1 MKKTLLKLGV
11 VLMFFSVF
19 CSFSILSN
27 ANSIDSI
34 DISIDVDSDGT
45 AHVKEVW
52 KADLDSGT
60 EGYKPYGN
68 LGNCHIE
75 NFKVRDDSGTIYYS
89 IPWNV
94 NASFDSKAHKCGIRK
109 TSTATELCWGIS
121 EYGDRTY
128 YLSYDITN
136 FVNQYTDG
144 YGINFQIL
152 PINLDQHPQSVSL
165 EVSSNEYFKD
175 SNTEFYALGC
185 AGNSSIKNG
194 NLYFQSSKRLGSH
207 DYLQFLLK
215 FNDSTFYTKN
225 SVNSTF
231 NEDLHLAQD
240 YAKKQEHKA
249 YLEKIVIICVIV
261 FSILI
266 VILTVILVYVFS
278 KPAMNFEGGN
288 KIPSYKSVNY
298 WREIPC
304 SNDIFKAYWLAEK
317 YNFMADKS
325 GLIGAVLLSWIRKGY
340 VTITKTKSGL
350 FSIKDNNYAIDF
362 TNFTSC
368 DNPLENKLLEFFRK
382 ASGSNLILEPKE
394 FEKYCRNHYESIEAW
409 FNKVLSEQTKI
420 FEKEG
425 LITVKPLEKK
435 VLFFHKVHSVKT
447 ASLKLKEEAIKL
459 LGLKRFLLDYSLIN
473 KREAIEVKLWE
484 DYLIFAQILGI
495 AKKVSEQFSKL
506 YPEMNNLS
514 NINTDFTTYAVYG
527 MAHSGYSAAHNAYS
541 AAHTSSSGSGGGSH
555 GGSSGGGFR

>member
-1 MKKTLLKLGV
+1 MKKTILKLSV
-11 VLMFFSVF
+11 VLMFFSIF
-19 CSFSILSN
+19 CSISSLSH

-34 DISIDVDSDGT
+34 DISIDIDSDGT

-68 LGNCHIE
+68 LDNCKIE
-75 NFKVRDDSGTIYYS
+75 NFKVHDDSGKNYS
-89 IPWNV
+89 SVYWNV
-94 NASFDSKAHKCGIRK
+94 NASFDSKAYKCGIRK
-109 TSTATELCWGIS
+109 TSKTTELCWGIS
-121 EYGDRTY
+121 KYGDRTY

-152 PINLDQHPQSVSL
+152 PIDLDQHPKSVSL
-165 EVSSNEYFKD
+165 EVSASEYFND
-175 SNTEFYALGC
+175 SSTKFYVLGC
-185 AGNSSIKNG
+185 KGNTSIKNG
-194 NLYFQSSKRLGSH
+194 NLYFQSSKKIGSH
-207 DYLQFLLK
+207 NYLQLLLK
-215 FNDSTFYTKN
+215 FKDSTFYTRN
-225 SVNSTF
+225 FVNSTF
-231 NEDLHLAQD
+231 NDDLNLAQN
-240 YAKKQEHKA
+240 YEKQQEHKA
-249 YLEKIVIICVIV
+249 RTETIILISVIV

-266 VILTVILVYVFS
+266 VILTIILVYVYS
-278 KPAMNFEGGN
+278 SPQMDFEGG
-288 KIPSYKSVNY
+288 KKLPSYKSVNY

-317 YNFMADKS
+317 YNFMTDKS

-340 VTITKTKSGL
+340 VSITKTKSGL

-362 TNFTSC
+362 TNFKSC

-394 FEKYCRNHYESIEAW
+394 FEKYCKNHYESIESW
-409 FNKVLSEQTKI
+409 FKTVLTEQTKI
-420 FEKEG
+420 YEKEG
-425 LITVKPLEKK
+425 LITVKPVEKK
-435 VLFFHKVHSVKT
+435 VLFFRKVHSVKT
-447 ASLKLKEEAIKL
+447 ASIALKEEAIKL

-527 MAHSGYSAAHNAYS
+527 MARSGYSAAHNAYS